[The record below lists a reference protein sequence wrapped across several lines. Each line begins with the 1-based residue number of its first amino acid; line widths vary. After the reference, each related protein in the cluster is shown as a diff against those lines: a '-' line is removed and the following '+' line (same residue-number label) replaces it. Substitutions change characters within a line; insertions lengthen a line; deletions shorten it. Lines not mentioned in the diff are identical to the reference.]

1 MIKDIMRQITLVMIL
16 LFGVL
21 STAFAQEKDPWVGT
35 WTSESYRDIDWENS
49 PEDEIVYATFK
60 RIIRITYGNG
70 QYQVRSKIIK
80 IGDPDYVHYARAL
93 IVKEVNG
100 NIMLLE
106 SFLEKE
112 PFYVND
118 TVKSYSEITY
128 RMRLSL
134 NNGILH
140 YSFYEY
146 YAEDYNSKM
155 VYTGSRTVKVKGS
168 LDGDNIDLYNDNW

>member
-1 MIKDIMRQITLVMIL
+1 MKRFTQVLIFL
-16 LFGVL
+16 LGFFTV
-21 STAFAQEKDPWVGT
+21 ADAQEQDPWVGT

-49 PEDEIVYATFK
+49 PEEEIIYATFK

-80 IGDPDYVHYARAL
+80 IGDPDYVRYALPL
-93 IVKEVNG
+93 IVKEANG

-118 TVKSYSEITY
+118 IVKSYSDITY

-134 NNGILH
+134 NNGVLH

-146 YAEDYNSKM
+146 YADDYNSRM
-155 VYTGSRTVKVKGS
+155 VYTGSRTVKVKGN
-168 LDGDNIDLYNDNW
+168 LDGDNLDLYNDDW